1 MTAIVNS
8 IKPRVLLLFFLL
20 VGIFGSIIGA
30 IWMFIAIIVAPNGTR
45 AHDIALGFDRLGN
58 ATTGGDGKETISSRA
73 GRLVPE
79 NRRWACILC
88 KFLDW
93 LSKDHCKNSIG
104 T

>member
-1 MTAIVNS
+1 MKDTIINS
-8 IKPRVLLLFFLL
+8 IKLRIWLLIFLL
-20 VGIFGSIIGA
+20 VGIFGAVVGS
-30 IWMFIAIIVAPNGTR
+30 IWMFVAIIIAPTGTR

-73 GRLVPE
+73 GRLMATTG
-79 NRRWACILC
+79 WACYLC

-93 LSKDHCKNSIG
+93 LQKDHCKNSIG